1 MPKTS
6 GRRLKVFT
14 AQIGFYDTVV
24 AAASQTA
31 ALKAWG
37 TRQNLFAGGQ
47 ARLTEDAQ
55 AVEAALQHPD
65 VPLKRVVGTNHPF
78 ELNPRGLPKIP
89 DAPKKW
95 ADEIHT
101 KRPPRRPAKKAKPPA
116 DRSKLDQAEG
126 AVRKIDEARKR
137 EEADLRK
144 RQEALDVEKEVAQA
158 GYIEQRKKA
167 TAAVVAARQAY
178 RKAGG
183 TD

>member
-1 MPKTS
+1 M
-6 GRRLKVFT
+6 FI

-37 TRQNLFAGGQ
+37 TRQNLFTGGQ
-47 ARLTEDAQ
+47 ARLTDDAQ
-55 AVEAALQHPD
+55 AIEAALQHPD

-78 ELNPRGLPKIP
+78 ELSPRGLPKIP
-89 DAPKKW
+89 DAPKQW
-95 ADEIHT
+95 ADEVHT
-101 KRPPRRPAKKAKPPA
+101 KRPAPRPAKKAKPPA
-116 DRSKLDQAEG
+116 NRSKLEQAET

-137 EEADLRK
+137 EEADLRQ
-144 RQEALDVEKEVAQA
+144 RQEALDVEKEATQT
-158 GYIEQRKKA
+158 GYIEQRKAA